1 MSDNADLF
9 DHMSIKN
16 EQTNWPQRQEIETV
30 RENSCYETRNRL
42 KLVLSL

>member
-9 DHMSIKN
+9 VHMSIKKK
-16 EQTNWPQRQEIETV
+16 NWPQRQKIETV